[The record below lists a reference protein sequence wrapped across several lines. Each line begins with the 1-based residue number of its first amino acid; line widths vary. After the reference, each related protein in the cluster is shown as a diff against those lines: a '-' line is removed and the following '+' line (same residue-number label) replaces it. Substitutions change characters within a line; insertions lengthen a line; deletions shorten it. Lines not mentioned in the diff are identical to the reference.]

1 MKGAKVEN
9 WTPVRKI
16 GPLFKWK
23 MRGAG
28 SGKWPQRWRTV
39 GYFGD
44 RATNSMDWGHLRRGI
59 HVSSSQKRTISMNM
73 IFLVMHRI

>member
-9 WTPVRKI
+9 WTPVKKI
-16 GPLFKWK
+16 RPLFKWK

-39 GYFGD
+39 GESNDTLEIEPPILWIGD
-44 RATNSMDWGHLRRGI
+44 I
-59 HVSSSQKRTISMNM
+59 
-73 IFLVMHRI
+73 